1 IHMRIT
7 NTYILDQPKLP
18 GSNPRESSADQ
29 AGKQQR
35 IQQAR
40 DSYTKNSATAQIIDA
55 EYVDTYNPDAIALP
69 QEHQTLH
76 LTLEPVMDSSRQ
88 EPETGQKINSIVS
101 KYQMTPIDTPPPG
114 TYLNI
119 FA

>member
-1 IHMRIT
+1 MRIT

-40 DSYTKNSATAQIIDA
+40 DSYSKNGLSAQVIDA
-55 EYVDTYNPDAIALP
+55 EYVDLYNPDTMALQ
-69 QEHQTLH
+69 QERQDLH
-76 LTLEPVMDSSRQ
+76 LTLEPDMASSIQR
-88 EPETGQKINSIVS
+88 PETGQKINSIVS
-101 KYQMTPIDTPPPG
+101 KYQMTPIDAPPPG